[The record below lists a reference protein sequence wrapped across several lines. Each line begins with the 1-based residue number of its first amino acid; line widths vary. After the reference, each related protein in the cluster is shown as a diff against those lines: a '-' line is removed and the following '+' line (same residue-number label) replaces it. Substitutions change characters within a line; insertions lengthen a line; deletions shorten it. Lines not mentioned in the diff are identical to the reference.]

1 MSNKIWKYIYYQTRV
16 NKIIS
21 KLSNETLE
29 NDKKTNYFAYL
40 IPVLRIH
47 LILMRTRIRIGKMD
61 QDPKYGFQV
70 ICSKFN
76 EFL

>member
-47 LILMRTRIRIGKMD
+47 FNIDADPDPHWKNGSGPQIRIPGYLLK
-61 QDPKYGFQV
+61 
-70 ICSKFN
+70 I
-76 EFL
+76 